1 MFRRSV
7 VVELAGVK
15 VRMGRHIA
23 PEVQQHFHTGA
34 YEWPERRALQLRL
47 RPDDVVMEL
56 GTGIGLLSAYCA
68 KAIGSER
75 VFTYEANPRLERHIR
90 DTYALNGVS
99 PTLDMCMLAEKE
111 GSQTFYVREAFWE
124 SSTVPDGRPAQAIT
138 VPAKSFN
145 DEAARINPSF
155 LIMDIEGGEYELCRH
170 MRFFDIKQLL
180 IEVHKGK
187 LGDKRAR
194 QVRSRL
200 YRAGFRV
207 DRKLTMWEVL
217 FLERP

>member
-1 MFRRSV
+1 
-7 VVELAGVK
+7 
-15 VRMGRHIA
+15 
-23 PEVQQHFHTGA
+23 
-34 YEWPERRALQLRL
+34 
-47 RPDDVVMEL
+47 
-56 GTGIGLLSAYCA
+56 
-68 KAIGSER
+68 
-75 VFTYEANPRLERHIR
+75 
-90 DTYALNGVS
+90 
-99 PTLDMCMLAEKE
+99 MCMLAEKE